1 MGGDG
6 GTCSVNGDAVATRCN
21 HCPNR
26 RVQPGSWRMPNNR
39 YFCVGRL
46 GAIETCNG
54 HDSRCYWNSNWRT
67 NGHSLGLGQWF
78 CHSSRNNHDNDDIH
92 NNNHNIVHHEH
103 NFNNGAGQSAN
114 DINKTGPPS

>member
-1 MGGDG
+1 M
-6 GTCSVNGDAVATRCN
+6 SNNG
-21 HCPNR
+21 
-26 RVQPGSWRMPNNR
+26 

-46 GAIETCNG
+46 GAIEAGNRR
-54 HDSRCYWNSNWRT
+54 HSRRYWNSNWCS